1 MINFGVQAI
10 ALKTTL
16 WSLSGNRVS
25 TTDFPSSSYFG
36 GSKKQ
41 DGKMAESE
49 GGREAHPSRIALQNW
64 DRSFLLCEMDVSG
77 FCSRTRDPVPRAT
90 S

>member
-1 MINFGVQAI
+1 MINFELRAI

-41 DGKMAESE
+41 DGRERGRE
-49 GGREAHPSRIALQNW
+49 GGPS
-64 DRSFLLCEMDVSG
+64 
-77 FCSRTRDPVPRAT
+77 
-90 S
+90 

>member
-36 GSKKQ
+36 AVGR
-41 DGKMAESE
+41 ER
-49 GGREAHPSRIALQNW
+49 GREAHPSRIA
-64 DRSFLLCEMDVSG
+64 
-77 FCSRTRDPVPRAT
+77 
-90 S
+90 